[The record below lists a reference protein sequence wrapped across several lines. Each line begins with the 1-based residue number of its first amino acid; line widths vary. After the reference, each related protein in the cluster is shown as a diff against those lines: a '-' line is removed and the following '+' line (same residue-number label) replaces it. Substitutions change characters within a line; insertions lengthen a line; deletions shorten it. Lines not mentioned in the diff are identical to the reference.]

1 MSHGGEMPRADKRYL
16 YKRNG
21 GDTWWV
27 KFRVPGTKKTIRK
40 SLKTSNLKEAQERRD
55 KLLEHR
61 KLLLDQTSHAE
72 QLTELR
78 KHYLSSVD
86 EDERR
91 IIRDIAQDAAEDLA
105 AEMGLTHIYK
115 GMEVFD
121 LDELSDEEQKPY
133 KSYKTALGQLT
144 PLNEVLPVWLQ
155 TIKNKG
161 TRSDYRRG
169 VEVLAQRFATLEEV
183 DRRGVKRFLEWAK
196 RQTMVSNATL
206 RKWMSGYKSLWEFA
220 DKEKSIWNDQKLP
233 SEEERDKKQA
243 WSPEEVREMYRIL
256 SERNDRTSGWLKHVI
271 WIAAHTGAREGAIAG
286 LKYNPETQTI
296 WFPKAKKEEGS
307 RTIPAHSAIWA
318 NLSAWENGSRRTK
331 SSICNRF
338 SEFKQRLG
346 HPETKD
352 FHSFRRTFITMCENA
367 GIPEGITADIAGHK
381 KQTISYGLY
390 SAGNSIEVMREALE
404 KMRYE

>member
-1 MSHGGEMPRADKRYL
+1 MSHGGEMLRADKRYL

-105 AEMGLTHIYK
+105 AEMGPTHIYK

-196 RQTMVSNATL
+196 RETKVSNATL

-220 DKEKSIWNDQKLP
+220 DKEKSIWNVFP
-233 SEEERDKKQA
+233 VS
-243 WSPEEVREMYRIL
+243 
-256 SERNDRTSGWLKHVI
+256 
-271 WIAAHTGAREGAIAG
+271 AHGT
-286 LKYNPETQTI
+286 Y
-296 WFPKAKKEEGS
+296 
-307 RTIPAHSAIWA
+307 
-318 NLSAWENGSRRTK
+318 
-331 SSICNRF
+331 
-338 SEFKQRLG
+338 
-346 HPETKD
+346 
-352 FHSFRRTFITMCENA
+352 
-367 GIPEGITADIAGHK
+367 
-381 KQTISYGLY
+381 
-390 SAGNSIEVMREALE
+390 
-404 KMRYE
+404 